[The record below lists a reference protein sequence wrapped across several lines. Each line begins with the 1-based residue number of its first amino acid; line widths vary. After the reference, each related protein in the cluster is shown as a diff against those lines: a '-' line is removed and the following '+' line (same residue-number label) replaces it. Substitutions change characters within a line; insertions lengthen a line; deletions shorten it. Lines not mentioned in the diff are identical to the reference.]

1 MSGETLL
8 TLICDIL
15 DFSRIEAQKLLLED
29 LPFSLEETLERVLQI
44 CSTSA
49 AKKRINVAYTVD
61 RDVPLRLVGD
71 AGRLQ
76 QVLLNSVVNSL
87 KFTPRGG
94 SVDLRCSHGLN
105 EDGQRMLTVVVKD
118 NGIGISEEG
127 LSKLFACFSQVDSM
141 PSRKF
146 DGAGLGLA
154 ISRRLCEA
162 MGGTMTA
169 FSAGLDKGSSFFMS
183 VLLKEAPPP
192 GPGASL
198 PAQPLRTF
206 LEGRRLLVAD
216 TCEPVRVALL
226 SWLTHSWGAAEVA
239 GVEGERELAEALERG
254 PGGGGHRWDAVLC
267 NSSTPLLSAIKAHS
281 LRSPARKPGHV
292 FAFTWPII
300 PAATSVVGLVR
311 PASFSAFEGKELGTA
326 AGDAATTCPD
336 DVLPG
341 CISLSKPLRQSRVCS
356 ALASAF
362 APELMRMEEADRA
375 EERSNRRVSVAAA
388 ASPSTGSLANLV
400 PQPGEGESGL
410 RVLLAEDHSIN
421 QKVVI
426 GLLKRYKHRVTCVA
440 HDGVDALEKLRLA
453 EGPDAFDV
461 ILMDLHMPRMGGLE
475 CAKAISA
482 EWPQSR
488 TPIIAVT
495 ADAFEESRQR
505 CLSQGFAGWLS
516 KPFRVDGMLAV
527 LAEVMGE
534 QQQRSGNGAGTGTAM
549 DTE

>member
-15 DFSRIEAQKLLLED
+15 DFSRIEAQKLLLEE

-94 SVDLRCSHGLN
+94 TVELRCSNGVN
-105 EDGQRMLTVVVKD
+105 EQGQRMLTVEVRD

-169 FSAGLDKGSSFFMS
+169 QSAGLDKGSTFFMS
-183 VLLKEAPPP
+183 VLLKQEPPP
-192 GPGASL
+192 APGVSV
-198 PAQPLRTF
+198 PVQPLSTF
-206 LEGRRLLVAD
+206 LDGRRLLLAD
-216 TCEPVRVALL
+216 TCEPVRIALL
-226 SWLTHSWGAAEVA
+226 AWLTHSWGAVEVK
-239 GVEGERELAEALERG
+239 GVADERELAEALERG
-254 PGGGGHRWDAVLC
+254 AGGQGLRWDAVLC
-267 NSSTPLLSAIKAHS
+267 NSSTPLLSVIKAHS
-281 LRSPARKPGHV
+281 LRAPALKPSHV
-292 FAFTWPII
+292 FAFTWPVI
-300 PAATSVVGLVR
+300 PASTSVVGLVR
-311 PASFSAFEGKELGTA
+311 PASFSAFEGKDFTPF
-326 AGDAATTCPD
+326 AGDAATTCPEE
-336 DVLPG
+336 VMPG
-341 CISLSKPLRQSRVCS
+341 CISLPKPLRQSRVCN
-356 ALASAF
+356 ALASIF
-362 APELMRMEEADRA
+362 APELLRMEEADKA
-375 EERSNRRVSVAAA
+375 EARVGRKASLATK
-388 ASPSTGSLANLV
+388 ASPSSGSLANG

-516 KPFRVDGMLAV
+516 KPFRVDGMLKV
-527 LAEVMGE
+527 LAEVTSE
-534 QQQRSGNGAGTGTAM
+534 QQQREQQERPTAM
-549 DTE
+549 DADD